1 GGLGVRMAP
10 QRAGCGRASASRR
23 ARRPHA
29 ESPSAREDEV
39 GEAAMTAEAGHNL
52 IPTATER
59 RAARTWLLPW
69 ATDRGWWHGPV
80 LLVGILGLVRGVLL
94 LVSHG
99 PWFMN
104 DSAEYLALADE
115 LYVPRVRPPGV
126 AVFWQGV
133 FAIWHS
139 LDAVLLAQALVG
151 IVAGVVLYC
160 I

>member
-1 GGLGVRMAP
+1 MTRTSRGGLIP
-10 QRAGCGRASASRR
+10 SSAERHG
-23 ARRPHA
+23 AR
-29 ESPSAREDEV
+29 V
-39 GEAAMTAEAGHNL
+39 
-52 IPTATER
+52 
-59 RAARTWLLPW
+59 WLLPW
-69 ATDRGWWHGPV
+69 APQRGGWRAPMV
-80 LLVGILGLVRGVLL
+80 LVAFLGVVRAVML

-133 FAIWHS
+133 FALWHS
-139 LDAVLLAQALVG
+139 LHAVLFAQALLG